1 MHEKEKM
8 ASAPIFPLLLSL
20 AIPAIVAQ
28 LVNIL
33 YNMVDRIYIG
43 RLENGTEAMAAL
55 SVSIPIITAI
65 AAFTQ
70 LVGTGGAPLC
80 AIKMG
85 EKDKDKAEEIMTTSF
100 SLLVIVGLIIT
111 VILLVFHKPLLLMFG
126 ADEKTI
132 GLASEYI
139 TIYAVGTLFVQ
150 ITLGMNAYINTQ
162 GFAKIGMS
170 TVLIGAACNIILDPI
185 LIFGFRMGVPG
196 AALATILSQ
205 GISCIWVMKFLLGT
219 KSVLRI
225 RKKYLWI
232 NPKTAIAIMALGI
245 SPFIMTITESLLQIS
260 FNNQL
265 LKYGGTMAVATMAI
279 LISLWQFIM
288 LPLQGFCQGA
298 QPIISY
304 NYGAKIYSRVRKT
317 FKITLLV
324 CLGFA
329 LCSVSAMCWQ
339 SKIFVSLFSKDAE
352 AITLAAWALKI
363 FMAGGVIFSA
373 QFVCQ
378 QTFLAL
384 GQAKI
389 SLLMAIT
396 RKIIL
401 LIPLIYVLPHLVG
414 ETGLAKRCTGVI
426 AQFVKDGPRVFSVLS
441 AEPVSDILAA
451 CITSYCFFRFY
462 RKNLVREDEI
472 KK

>member
-1 MHEKEKM
+1 MHEKGKM

-33 YNMVDRIYIG
+33 YNLVDRIYIG
-43 RLENGTEAMAAL
+43 RLDNGTEAMAAL

-80 AIKMG
+80 AIKLG
-85 EKDKDKAEEIMTTSF
+85 EKDKGKAEEILTTSF
-100 SLLVIVGLIIT
+100 SMLMLVGMLITVVLLVY
-111 VILLVFHKPLLLMFG
+111 HKPLLILFG

-139 TIYAVGTLFVQ
+139 SIYAVGTLFVQ

-162 GFAKIGMS
+162 GFAKVGMS
-170 TVLIGAACNIILDPI
+170 TVMIGAVCNIILDPI
-185 LIFGFRMGVPG
+185 FIFGFHMGVAG
-196 AALATILSQ
+196 AALATIISQ
-205 GISCIWVMKFLLGT
+205 GISCLWVMKFLFGT
-219 KSVLRI
+219 KSVIRIRRKYLRI
-225 RKKYLWI
+225 R
-232 NPKTAIAIMALGI
+232 PKTAGAIMALGI

-329 LCSVSAMCWQ
+329 LGSVSIMCWQ
-339 SKIFVSLFSKDAE
+339 SKMFVSLFSNDGE
-352 AITLAAWALKI
+352 AIRLAGWALRI
-363 FMAGGVIFSA
+363 FIAGGVIFGA
-373 QFVCQ
+373 QIVCQ

-401 LIPLIYVLPHLVG
+401 LIPLIYLMPHLIG
-414 ETGLAKRCTGVI
+414 DTNLAMRCSEVI
-426 AQFVKDGPRVFSVLS
+426 SKYVKDGPGVFSVLA
-441 AEPVSDILAA
+441 AEPVSDIVAA

-462 RKNLVREDEI
+462 RKNLTKEDEL
-472 KK
+472 